1 MFNASQQAQLLS
13 ISHQNVSLFV
23 PLNLA
28 NLENIHLGP
37 GMVLGYFIHKF
48 EFLGGSRLYYTLLP
62 LDAMVGT
69 VNVYVKLKEKKMYF
83 QQSVRWSLCLSK
95 A

>member
-1 MFNASQQAQLLS
+1 MFNASQQAQLPY

-37 GMVLGYFIHKF
+37 GMVLGYLILKF
-48 EFLGGSRLYYTLLP
+48 ESWGDFRLYHTLLP
-62 LDAMVGT
+62 LDAGVAT
-69 VNVYVKLKEKKMYF
+69 VNVYEK
-83 QQSVRWSLCLSK
+83 
-95 A
+95 